1 MTDYYKLYEYCK
13 KTFEKKDHIRK
24 QYLANKKS
32 RLKKELFTT
41 IIQDATNIIK
51 ENADEGYNY
60 AIIYDNEYNEL
71 IYDLLDSL
79 SHHFKPF
86 NVIYKKKTHTQRGF
100 LEVLTDETNYV
111 IMIDWK
117 KQINEKLETEEKHSD
132 NGSIIYNNISELPS
146 KNILNEEQEMENKIL
161 DKSIV
166 KQEID
171 NKKTV
176 SNKKNDNDDNDDN
189 DDDDNIINKFGFETI
204 F

>member
-1 MTDYYKLYEYCK
+1 MTDYYKLYEYCE
-13 KTFEKKDHIRK
+13 KTFEKKDHRRK

-41 IIQDATNIIK
+41 ITQDATNIIK
-51 ENADEGYNY
+51 ENAEEGYDY

-71 IYDLLDSL
+71 IYDLLESL

-86 NVIYKKKTHTQRGF
+86 NVIYKKKTNTQRGF

-111 IMIDWK
+111 VMIDWK
-117 KQINEKLETEEKHSD
+117 KKNNTETEELKNENNNNST
-132 NGSIIYNNISELPS
+132 IIYNNISELPS

-161 DKSIV
+161 DNSIKNQEI
-166 KQEID
+166 KQETD
-171 NKKTV
+171 NKK
-176 SNKKNDNDDNDDN
+176 
-189 DDDDNIINKFGFETI
+189 DDDIINKFGFETV

>member
-1 MTDYYKLYEYCK
+1 MTDYYKLYEYCA
-13 KTFEKKDHIRK
+13 KTFEKKDYRRK

-41 IIQDATNIIK
+41 IINDATNIIK
-51 ENADEGYNY
+51 ENAEEGYDY

-71 IYDLLDSL
+71 IYDLLESL

-86 NVIYKKKTHTQRGF
+86 NVIYKKKTNAQRGF

-111 IMIDWK
+111 VMIDWK
-117 KQINEKLETEEKHSD
+117 KKTNTETEELK
-132 NGSIIYNNISELPS
+132 NENNNNSIIYNNISELPS
-146 KNILNEEQEMENKIL
+146 KNILNEEQEIENKIL
-161 DKSIV
+161 DNSVKNQEI

-171 NKKTV
+171 NKK
-176 SNKKNDNDDNDDN
+176 
-189 DDDDNIINKFGFETI
+189 DDDIINKFGFETV

>member
-1 MTDYYKLYEYCK
+1 MTDYYKLYEYCA
-13 KTFEKKDHIRK
+13 KTFEKKDYRRK

-41 IIQDATNIIK
+41 IINDATNIIK
-51 ENADEGYNY
+51 ENAEEGYDY

-71 IYDLLDSL
+71 IYDLLESL

-86 NVIYKKKTHTQRGF
+86 NVIYKKKTNTQRGF

-111 IMIDWK
+111 VMIDWK
-117 KQINEKLETEEKHSD
+117 KKTNTETEELKNENNNNST
-132 NGSIIYNNISELPS
+132 IIYNNISELPS

-161 DKSIV
+161 DNSIKHQEI
-166 KQEID
+166 KQETD
-171 NKKTV
+171 NKK
-176 SNKKNDNDDNDDN
+176 
-189 DDDDNIINKFGFETI
+189 DDDIINKFGFETV

>member
-1 MTDYYKLYEYCK
+1 MTDYYKLYEYCA
-13 KTFEKKDHIRK
+13 KTFEKKDYRRK

-41 IIQDATNIIK
+41 IINDATNIIK
-51 ENADEGYNY
+51 ENAEEGYDY

-71 IYDLLDSL
+71 IYDLLESL

-86 NVIYKKKTHTQRGF
+86 NVIYKKKTNTQRGF

-111 IMIDWK
+111 VMIDWK
-117 KQINEKLETEEKHSD
+117 KKTNTETEELK
-132 NGSIIYNNISELPS
+132 NENNNNSIIYNNISELPS

-161 DKSIV
+161 DNSVKNQEI

-171 NKKTV
+171 NKK
-176 SNKKNDNDDNDDN
+176 
-189 DDDDNIINKFGFETI
+189 DDDIINKFGFETV